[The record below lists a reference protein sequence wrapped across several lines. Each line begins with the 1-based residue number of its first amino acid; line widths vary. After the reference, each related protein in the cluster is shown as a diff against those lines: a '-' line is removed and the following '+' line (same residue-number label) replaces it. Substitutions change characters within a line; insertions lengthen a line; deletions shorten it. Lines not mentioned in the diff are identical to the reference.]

1 MPRALTQVN
10 TVCLLSS
17 FLSENRFKLWLRKLV
32 CSFQRKMLSNL
43 TCILIYSLTKFVLVY
58 LKICRNISKRVF
70 TVKDVRVFRF
80 TTFLNEVLR
89 QIQFLRNIR
98 NIQYKTVQIWT
109 VKCDFNKEWK
119 VSIIQTLFLVCMKLW

>member
-70 TVKDVRVFRF
+70 TVKDVTVFRF